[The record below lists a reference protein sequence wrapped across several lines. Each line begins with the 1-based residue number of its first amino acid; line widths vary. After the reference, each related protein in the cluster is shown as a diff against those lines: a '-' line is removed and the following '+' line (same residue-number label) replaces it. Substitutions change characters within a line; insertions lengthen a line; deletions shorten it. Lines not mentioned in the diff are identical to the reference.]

1 MSKINQIECCCLNC
15 SKIFSVSAG
24 QIAPGRGKYC
34 SHRCRGAD
42 KMRKH
47 GHTTHSGTSP
57 TYNSWTNMVAR
68 CHRPSAGRYKDYGAK
83 GITVCDRWRFSFE
96 NFLADMGERPEG
108 CTLDRKDNKE
118 GYTPE
123 NCKWSTAAEQQR
135 NRKNNVNITID
146 GITLCLEDW
155 ASKSGINKNTLAYRL
170 KAGWPTEKLLSPTTR
185 TLLKS
190 LPNNVAAQADNS

>member
-1 MSKINQIECCCLNC
+1 
-15 SKIFSVSAG
+15 
-24 QIAPGRGKYC
+24 
-34 SHRCRGAD
+34 
-42 KMRKH
+42 MRKH

-68 CHRPSAGRYKDYGAK
+68 CYRPSAGRYKDYGAK

-123 NCKWSTAAEQQR
+123 NCKWSTTAEQQR

-155 ASKSGINKNTLAYRL
+155 AGKSGINKNTLAYRL

-190 LPNNVAAQADNS
+190 LPNNVAAQADNN